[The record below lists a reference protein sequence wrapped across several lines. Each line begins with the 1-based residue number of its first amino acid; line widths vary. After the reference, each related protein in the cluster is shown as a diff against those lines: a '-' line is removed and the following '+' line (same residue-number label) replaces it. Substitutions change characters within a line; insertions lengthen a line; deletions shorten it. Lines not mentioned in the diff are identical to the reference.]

1 MSLARDPEGRLAT
14 GAPNAPILLADAVKS
29 VGTPAYV
36 YDLDAIRDGVRAL
49 TAAFGKERHHIAYAV
64 KANSAA
70 EIVRTIARAGAGA
83 DVVSGAELGLSLA
96 CGIAAERIVYSGVA
110 KRDDELDR
118 AISSGTDGIGAIQ
131 VESVEEIARIEARAA
146 FMGWKARVSLR
157 INPGVELSDLSTHAH
172 IATGHDEAK
181 FGVPISD
188 VPRALEALSR
198 APHLVLVGLTAHGGS
213 QFTTTAPYVASAK
226 ALFTLAREVL
236 TTHKLDYVDAGGGFG
251 IDYGDGC
258 EATPADFVRAALAE
272 KKAHGLDA
280 LALYVEPGRALV
292 GAHGVLVGRVVQQKV
307 VGDRRWVMLDTGM
320 NDLMRPALYGA
331 KHRIEL
337 AERAPDGDRRW
348 RVVGPVCE
356 SSDDFGD
363 HPLGERPEGLVA
375 IRDAGAYGY
384 SMASRYNGRALP
396 AEVFVSEG
404 KVVAARAREDDEAWI
419 KDRLAAGR

>member
-1 MSLARDPEGRLAT
+1 MSLERDTAGRLSIGT
-14 GAPNAPILLADAVKS
+14 TQRLLLSEAVKG

-36 YDLDAIRDGVRAL
+36 YDLDAIRDGVREL
-49 TAAFGKERHHIAYAV
+49 RAAFGTERHHIAYAV

-70 EIVRTIARAGAGA
+70 EIVRTIAREGAGA

-96 CGIAAERIVYSGVA
+96 CGIAAERIVFSGVA

-157 INPGVELSDLSTHAH
+157 VNPGVELEDLSTHVH

-181 FGVPISD
+181 FGVPLADI
-188 VPRALEALSR
+188 PRALEALSR
-198 APHLVLVGLTAHGGS
+198 SPHLVLVGLTAHGGS

-226 ALFTLAREVL
+226 ALFSLAREVL
-236 TTHKLDYVDAGGGFG
+236 KTHKLDYVDAGGGFG

-258 EATPADFVRAALAE
+258 EATPSDFVRAALAE
-272 KKAHGLDA
+272 KKAHGLDS
-280 LALYVEPGRALV
+280 LALFVEPGRALV
-292 GAHGVLVGRVVQQKV
+292 GAHGVLMGRVIQQKV
-307 VGDRRWVMLDTGM
+307 SGERRWLMLDAGM

-337 AERAPDGDRRW
+337 ADRAHKGELSW

-356 SSDDFGD
+356 SSDDFGA
-363 HPLGERPEGLVA
+363 HPMGESPDGLCA